1 MTRWMTFSETA
12 SGLLSPKKPDPLKGY
27 KERIMGKF
35 TAAQIKEHAEK
46 AMEAFAD
53 GFQWSDIMTLVP
65 AVMEIV
71 GSVKEM
77 TGAEKQESAEG
88 ILDYVID
95 ETDIPWLPDSF
106 VDPILKK
113 GVRIMIPLLFKAS
126 EGEFKFKATET
137 NVDD

>member
-1 MTRWMTFSETA
+1 
-12 SGLLSPKKPDPLKGY
+12 
-27 KERIMGKF
+27 MGTF
-35 TAAQIKEHAEK
+35 TAAQIKNHAEK

-53 GFQWSDIMTLVP
+53 GFQWSDIITLVP
-65 AVMEIV
+65 VVMEIV
-71 GSVKEM
+71 GSVTEM

-95 ETDIPWLPDSF
+95 ETDTPWLPDSF

-126 EGEFKFKATET
+126 KGEFRFKATD
-137 NVDD
+137 VDD

>member
-1 MTRWMTFSETA
+1 
-12 SGLLSPKKPDPLKGY
+12 
-27 KERIMGKF
+27 MGTF
-35 TAAQIKEHAEK
+35 TAAQIKNHAEK

-53 GFQWSDIMTLVP
+53 GFQWSDIITLVP
-65 AVMEIV
+65 VVMEIV

-95 ETDIPWLPDSF
+95 ETDTPWLPDSF

-126 EGEFKFKATET
+126 KGEFRFKATD
-137 NVDD
+137 VDD

>member
-1 MTRWMTFSETA
+1 MA
-12 SGLLSPKKPDPLKGY
+12 
-27 KERIMGKF
+27 KF
-35 TAAQIKEHAEK
+35 TAAQIQEHAEK
-46 AMEAFAD
+46 AMEAFED
-53 GFQWSDIMTLVP
+53 GFQWTDLITLVP

-77 TGAEKQESAEG
+77 SGAEKQESAEG

-113 GVRIMIPLLFKAS
+113 GVRVLIPMLFKAH
-126 EGEFKFKATET
+126 EGEFKFKPDETE
-137 NVDD
+137 VDD

>member
-1 MTRWMTFSETA
+1 MA
-12 SGLLSPKKPDPLKGY
+12 
-27 KERIMGKF
+27 KF
-35 TAAQIKEHAEK
+35 TVAQIKEHASK
-46 AMEAFAD
+46 AMEAFED
-53 GFQWSDIMTLVP
+53 GFQWTDLISLVP

-77 TGAEKQESAEG
+77 GNAEKKESAEG

-113 GVRIMIPLLFKAS
+113 GVRVLIPMLFDAA
-126 EGEFKFKATET
+126 EGKFAFKPTEK

>member
-1 MTRWMTFSETA
+1 MA
-12 SGLLSPKKPDPLKGY
+12 
-27 KERIMGKF
+27 KF

-46 AMEAFAD
+46 VMEAFED
-53 GFQWSDIMTLVP
+53 GFQWSDVMTLVP

-71 GSVKEM
+71 GEVKEM
-77 TGAEKQESAEG
+77 RGAEKQEAAEA

-95 ETDIPWLPDSF
+95 ETDIPWIPDSL

-137 NVDD
+137 YIPD